1 MGEEIRS
8 CAGKCVLVVD
18 DNEFNR
24 ELVREILEDE
34 AITVYESD
42 DGKSAVDFMDKAQG
56 ADVDVILMDVRM
68 PVMDGFMA
76 TKLIREKGGYAAKV
90 PIIAMTANAFESDRK
105 EAQNNGMDGLI
116 AKPVDVETMV
126 SQIAELAGW

>member
-34 AITVYESD
+34 AIIVYESD
-42 DGKSAVDFMDKAQG
+42 DGKSAVDFMDKAG
-56 ADVDVILMDVRM
+56 IIRLPADIKAVR
-68 PVMDGFMA
+68 
-76 TKLIREKGGYAAKV
+76 K
-90 PIIAMTANAFESDRK
+90 
-105 EAQNNGMDGLI
+105 
-116 AKPVDVETMV
+116 
-126 SQIAELAGW
+126 

>member
-42 DGKSAVDFMDKAQG
+42 DGKSAVDC
-56 ADVDVILMDVRM
+56 MDVRM

-105 EAQNNGMDGLI
+105 EAQNNGMNGLI

>member
-34 AITVYESD
+34 AIIVYESD
-42 DGKSAVDFMDKAQG
+42 DGKSGRFQRIILAQLHYLSVG
-56 ADVDVILMDVRM
+56 KSKNSL
-68 PVMDGFMA
+68 
-76 TKLIREKGGYAAKV
+76 L
-90 PIIAMTANAFESDRK
+90 
-105 EAQNNGMDGLI
+105 
-116 AKPVDVETMV
+116 
-126 SQIAELAGW
+126 